1 VIPPIPVTPATFRY
15 TLDALRVRVRDLD
28 RVTVLLASALTSI
41 GSTTRTLFDTNR
53 ILLAADI
60 SSLARDVADVR
71 DKLGG
76 VIATIE
82 PSEFARATLANGAPW
97 SLLRPMS
104 EWVTDR
110 SPWWDAPQHRAPIRL
125 TRSILVDAAP
135 VTLADRLSRIPA
147 GESRVRV
154 DRFDSPDGP
163 RFEVF
168 IAGTEFGHGP
178 NDPWW
183 AGANAEMLSGGDS
196 RSIAATESA
205 LRESGVTS
213 STPVVLTGHSQGGA
227 IALALA
233 NSGRYRVD
241 AVFTIATPVG
251 LVDVPSGIP
260 LVHVVHPEDAV
271 PALGGAV
278 ASTRG
283 TTWIVHPP
291 SGALGVDA
299 HFADTYRPSVY
310 QIDRLAD
317 PALVRLERTIRA
329 TGEGTA
335 MWFAPRTSG

>member
-1 VIPPIPVTPATFRY
+1 MIPPIPVTPSTFRY
-15 TLDALRVRVRDLD
+15 TLDALTVRVRDLD
-28 RVTVLLASALTSI
+28 RVTVSLDSALASL
-41 GSTTRTLFDTNR
+41 GSTSRTLFDTHR
-53 ILLAADI
+53 ILLAADM
-60 SSLARDVADVR
+60 SALARDIADVR

-97 SLLRPMS
+97 SLLRPVS
-104 EWVTDR
+104 EWVTER
-110 SPWWDAPQHRAPIRL
+110 SPWWDAPQHRVPIRL
-125 TRSILVDAAP
+125 TRSTLVDAAP
-135 VTLADRLSRIPA
+135 VTLADRVSRIPE
-147 GESRVRV
+147 GESHVRV
-154 DRFDSPDGP
+154 DRFETPDGP
-163 RFEVF
+163 RFEVY

-213 STPVVLTGHSQGGA
+213 TTPIVLTGHSQGGA

-241 AVFTIATPVG
+241 AVFTVATPVG
-251 LVDVPSGIP
+251 LVDVPESIP

-283 TTWIVHPP
+283 TTWVVHPP

-299 HFADTYRPSVY
+299 HFADTYQPSVD
-310 QIDRLAD
+310 QIDRLRD
-317 PALVRLERTIRA
+317 PALVGLERTIRV
-329 TGEGTA
+329 TGGGTA